1 MQATIQEQ
9 PMPSEETVL
18 YADKEHR
25 GIEVAVPFIILIFG
39 VLSYLVIDDLILNPL
54 LGDSGIGSFRPLLR
68 LVLAVVLGALI
79 GAGAEV
85 LLKRFWHSG
94 RLLRLGPDG
103 VMVQFKKKPAE
114 FFEWDKRIN
123 ILCWGYALRG
133 FPRGGR
139 ERRVPAG
146 HHLMACRLLQDE
158 TSLIVHSYL
167 SSKQAQQ
174 VPRHERFTNLNMA
187 SLYSGGLLKRIGR
200 PERPSL
206 SADQLSGSQG
216 QVWVAEK
223 KRWADSFELDPDDF
237 AVFVRALDTHDVFP
251 AR

>member
-1 MQATIQEQ
+1 MPATIQEQ
-9 PMPSEETVL
+9 LMPSEETTL

-25 GIEVAVPFIILIFG
+25 GIEIAVPIIILVFG
-39 VLSYLVIDDLILNPL
+39 VLSYLVIDSLILNPL
-54 LGDSGIGSFRPLLR
+54 LDNTGVGSFRPLLR
-68 LVLAVVLGALI
+68 LVLAVVLGALV

-85 LLKRFWHSG
+85 LLKRVWHSG
-94 RLLRLGPDG
+94 RLLRLGSDG
-103 VMVQFKKKPAE
+103 MTVVYKKKPDE
-114 FFEWDKRIN
+114 FIDWDKRVN
-123 ILCWGYALRG
+123 ILCWRYALRG
-133 FPRGGR
+133 YPRGGR

-146 HHLMACRLLQDE
+146 YELMACRLLQDE

-174 VPRHERFTNLNMA
+174 IARHERFTNLNMA
-187 SLYSGGLLKRIGR
+187 SLYSGGLLKRIAR

-206 SADQLSGSQG
+206 GADQLSGQQG

-237 AVFVRALDTHDVFP
+237 AVFVRALDAHDVLP